1 MFGERD
7 NQFFRLFETA
17 AANVA
22 EAAQVL
28 SKITRH
34 PGDKEAMTAEL
45 ESLEHR
51 GDELTHDLIAE
62 LNRAFITPIDREDI
76 FLIAK
81 ETDNVIDAIEATAHR
96 FIMLDVNDS
105 TPAAQELARLIDA
118 GAKELV
124 NVMRELRRPK
134 SIACDNRCVVE
145 INRLEDEGDR
155 IYRDAVK
162 KLYADGGDIL
172 AIIKWREIYDHLE
185 DTLDALEDVANIV
198 EGIAMKHA

>member
-81 ETDNVIDAIEATAHR
+81 ETDSVIDAIEATAHR
-96 FIMLDVNDS
+96 FIMLDVHDS

-124 NVMRELRRPK
+124 KVMRELRRPK

-162 KLYADGGDIL
+162 KLYAGGGDIL

-185 DTLDALEDVANIV
+185 DTLDALEDVANII